1 MISNID
7 ERICDNFA
15 KEHISKYK
23 KEIEEIMTKYIFLED
38 EEIISLIAEFIKKD
52 DIFLNQF
59 VERKQEDKERIAT
72 KVAKTLLNLYR
83 KSLNAVQN
91 PKTNSVDWSS
101 EYKKALALYADENL
115 AREIVVDQ
123 IRKKSGVDIIRAGE
137 ILDRA
142 ISNNERQ

>member
-23 KEIEEIMTKYIFLED
+23 EKIEEIMTKYIFLED
-38 EEIISLIAEFIKKD
+38 EEIISQIAEFIKND

-59 VERKQEDKERIAT
+59 VEREQEDKERIAT
-72 KVAKTLLNLYR
+72 KIAETLLDLYR
-83 KSLNAVQN
+83 NSLNAMQN
-91 PKTNSVDWSS
+91 PKTNSIDWSS
-101 EYKKALALYADENL
+101 EYKKALALYVDEDF

-123 IRKKSGVDIIRAGE
+123 IRKEIDVDIITAGR

-142 ISNNERQ
+142 INNYERQ

>member
-23 KEIEEIMTKYIFLED
+23 EEIEKKMTEYIFLED
-38 EEIISLIAEFIKKD
+38 EEIISQIAEFIKKD
-52 DIFLNQF
+52 DIFLKQF
-59 VERKQEDKERIAT
+59 AERNQEDKEKMVAII
-72 KVAKTLLNLYR
+72 AKTLLNLYR

-91 PKTNSVDWSS
+91 PKTNSIDWSS
-101 EYKKALALYADENL
+101 EYKKALALYVDENF
-115 AREIVVDQ
+115 AREIVVDR
-123 IRKKSGVDIIRAGE
+123 IRKEIGVDIIRARE

-142 ISNNERQ
+142 INNNERQ